1 MKKFILLIVLI
12 LNIYCFG
19 QNKTPEDYGYKHITH
34 QYKNEVVDILIKTKA
49 GEENIK
55 KPIFLFCQGS
65 LPQPLIKYDGDDI
78 YGVFPFNPEI
88 FTDKFHLVIIS
99 KPYIPIIAD
108 IKTLYNNSLYLENDG
123 NFPQEYSKRNLLD
136 YYVNRNISV
145 LKYLQK
151 QSWVSSSILVVA
163 GHSEGSTVASKM
175 AIKTRNITHLIY
187 ASGNPMGRIM
197 SLISQNRANESFE
210 ESISLGEEEIKYWED
225 VVKNKSDM
233 NASKGDTNKATFEFS
248 NPPILYLEKL
258 KIPILVTYGTKD
270 WSAPFNDFMRVDFI
284 RKKKVNY
291 TFQPYVGTEHN
302 FFPLNKNNEPNYTIF
317 NWDKV
322 AEGWLNWINKK

>member
-1 MKKFILLIVLI
+1 MTKIILIFVLFA
-12 LNIYCFG
+12 NISCFA
-19 QNKTPEDYGYKHITH
+19 QKRTPEDYGYKHISYN
-34 QYKNEVVDILIKTKA
+34 YKNEIVDILIKSKS
-49 GEENIK
+49 GEENIE

-65 LPQPLIKYDGDDI
+65 LPQPLIKYNGDEI

-88 FTDKFHLVIIS
+88 LTDKFHLVIIS

-108 IKTLYNNSLYLENDG
+108 LKTLHNNSLYLEADG
-123 NFPQEYSKRNLLD
+123 NFPLEYSKRNLLD

-145 LKYLQK
+145 LKYLLK
-151 QSWVSSSILVVA
+151 KNWVSSSMLVVA

-175 AIKTRNITHLIY
+175 ALKNRKITHLIY

-197 SLISQNRANESFE
+197 TMISQNRANESFE
-210 ESISLGEEEIKYWED
+210 DNVSLGEEEIKYWEE
-225 VVKNKSDM
+225 VVKNKDDM
-233 NASKGDTNKATFEFS
+233 DASQGDTNKASFEFS

-258 KIPILVTYGTKD
+258 KIPVLVTYGTKD

-284 RKKKVNY
+284 RKRKPNF

-302 FFPLNKNNEPNYTIF
+302 FFPLNKNDEPNYEIF

-322 AEGWLNWINKK
+322 AEDWLNWINKK

>member
-1 MKKFILLIVLI
+1 MTKIILIFVLFA
-12 LNIYCFG
+12 NISCFA
-19 QNKTPEDYGYKHITH
+19 QKRTPEDYGYKHISYN
-34 QYKNEVVDILIKTKA
+34 YKNEIVDILIKSKS
-49 GEENIK
+49 GEENIE

-65 LPQPLIKYDGDDI
+65 LPQPLIKYNGDEI

-88 FTDKFHLVIIS
+88 LTDKFHLVIIS

-108 IKTLYNNSLYLENDG
+108 LKTLHNNSLYLEADG
-123 NFPQEYSKRNLLD
+123 NFPLEYSKRNLLD

-145 LKYLQK
+145 LKYLLK
-151 QSWVSSSILVVA
+151 KNWVSSSMLVVA

-175 AIKTRNITHLIY
+175 ALKNRKITHLIY

-197 SLISQNRANESFE
+197 TMISQNRANESFE
-210 ESISLGEEEIKYWED
+210 DNISLGEEEIKYWEE
-225 VVKNKSDM
+225 VVKNKDDM
-233 NASKGDTNKATFEFS
+233 DASQGDTNKASFEFS

-258 KIPILVTYGTKD
+258 KIPVLVTYGTKD

-284 RKKKVNY
+284 RKRKPNF

-302 FFPLNKNNEPNYTIF
+302 FFPLNKNDEPNYEIF

-322 AEGWLNWINKK
+322 AEDWLNWINKK

>member
-1 MKKFILLIVLI
+1 MTKIILIFVLFA
-12 LNIYCFG
+12 NISCFA
-19 QNKTPEDYGYKHITH
+19 QKRTPEDYGYKHISYN
-34 QYKNEVVDILIKTKA
+34 YKNEIVDILIKSKS
-49 GEENIK
+49 GEENIE

-65 LPQPLIKYDGDDI
+65 LPQPLIKYNGDEI

-88 FTDKFHLVIIS
+88 LTDKFHLVIIS

-108 IKTLYNNSLYLENDG
+108 LKTLHNNSLYLEADG
-123 NFPQEYSKRNLLD
+123 NFPLEYSKRNLLD

-145 LKYLQK
+145 LKYLLK
-151 QSWVSSSILVVA
+151 KNWVSSSMLVVA

-175 AIKTRNITHLIY
+175 ALKNRKITHLIY

-197 SLISQNRANESFE
+197 TMISQNRANESFE
-210 ESISLGEEEIKYWED
+210 DNISLGEEEIKYWEE
-225 VVKNKSDM
+225 VVKNKNDM
-233 NASKGDTNKATFEFS
+233 DASQGDTNKASFEFS

-258 KIPILVTYGTKD
+258 KIPVLVTYGTKD

-284 RKKKVNY
+284 RKRKPNF

-302 FFPLNKNNEPNYTIF
+302 FFPLNKNDEPNYEIF

-322 AEGWLNWINKK
+322 AEDWLNWINKK

>member
-1 MKKFILLIVLI
+1 MNKIILIIVFIA
-12 LNIYCFG
+12 NIFCFG
-19 QNKTPEDYGYKHITH
+19 QNKTPKDYGYKHISH
-34 QYKNEVVDILIKTKA
+34 KYKNDVIDILIKSKA
-49 GEENIK
+49 GEENIE

-108 IKTLYNNSLYLENDG
+108 IKNLHNKSLYLEGDG
-123 NFPQEYSKRNLLD
+123 NFPKEYSKRNLLD

-151 QSWVSSSILVVA
+151 ESWVSSSTLVVA

-175 AIKTRNITHLIY
+175 ALKTKKITHLIY

-197 SLISQNRANESFE
+197 TMISQNRVNESFE
-210 ESISLGEEEIKYWED
+210 DNISLGEEEIKYWEE
-225 VVKNKSDM
+225 VVKNKDDM
-233 NASKGDTNKATFEFS
+233 DASQGDTNKASFEFS
-248 NPPILYLEKL
+248 NPPILYLKKL
-258 KIPILVTYGTKD
+258 KIPVLVTYGTKD

-284 RKKKVNY
+284 RKNKLNF

-302 FFPLNKNNEPNYTIF
+302 FFPLNKNNEPNYDIF

-322 AEGWLNWINKK
+322 AQGWLKWIYKK